1 MAAALEQPVAEHFFN
16 SVIRHT
22 NEELNNNIVDGPA
35 SGRPN
40 TGPET
45 HRSSRPIARVWGD
58 SSESRERFYLKLV
71 ARPEQS
77 TRGYAT
83 SRVPNPNLGHASE
96 LRGIPTGGYEV
107 PGPVASLPQLALPP
121 TLMRQVP
128 PTRNLGCFWR
138 D

>member
-1 MAAALEQPVAEHFFN
+1 MAAAFGQPAAEHFFN
-16 SVIRHT
+16 SVIRHTT

-35 SGRPN
+35 PGRPD

-45 HRSSRPIARVWGD
+45 HRSSGPRCSRPGANSG
-58 SSESRERFYLKLV
+58 ESRERFYLKLV

-83 SRVPNPNLGHASE
+83 SRVPSPDLGHANE
-96 LRGIPTGGYEV
+96 LRAIPTRGYGV
-107 PGPVASLPQLALPP
+107 PGPVASLPQLALSP

-128 PTRNLGCFWR
+128 PS
-138 D
+138 